1 MSMRLLIGGLLAVTA
16 VAFFAPPAGAAF
28 HLWTISEVYSNSDG
42 SVQFIELFTSSVGQT
57 FTNGT
62 QIKSNGNT
70 FTFPASLSQD
80 TTNKHMLLATAGFGS
95 LAGGVT
101 PDFTIPSHF
110 FNPAGD
116 TINYVFTLAG
126 PVTFASAP
134 TDGISSLNFP
144 GPTTAVNSP
153 TNLAGMSGSV
163 NLAPP
168 PTLPGDY
175 NNNGSVDAADYSVWR
190 DKLGTSTT
198 LPNDTTPGSVTQGD
212 YDIWKS
218 NFGNHSG
225 SGGGANAGSAAVPE
239 PSTVLLLMF
248 VAAGWCLRRRRAA

>member
-1 MSMRLLIGGLLAVTA
+1 MSRRLLIGGLLAVTA
-16 VAFFAPPAGAAF
+16 VAFYAPPAVAAF

-70 FTFPASLSQD
+70 FTFPANLSQD

-95 LAGGVT
+95 LTGGVT

-126 PVTFASAP
+126 TVTFASAP
-134 TDGISSLNFP
+134 TNGISSLNFP
-144 GPTTAVNSP
+144 GPTTAANSP

-168 PTLPGDY
+168 PRFPATTTATASSTQPTTRSGEI
-175 NNNGSVDAADYSVWR
+175 SWAAR
-190 DKLGTSTT
+190 RRCR
-198 LPNDTTPGSVTQGD
+198 TTPRPEASRRPTTMFGSRT
-212 YDIWKS
+212 
-218 NFGNHSG
+218 
-225 SGGGANAGSAAVPE
+225 SAAIPDRAQVR
-239 PSTVLLLMF
+239 VLVQTLSRS
-248 VAAGWCLRRRRAA
+248 LRPGSC